1 MLARLTK
8 RAANLI
14 DISWHGPDVSEHKS
28 RESPLSNDL
37 LVSTDQTSTSVI
49 VSH

>member
-14 DISWHGPDVSEHKS
+14 DISWHGPVVSEHKS
-28 RESPLSNDL
+28 GEPPLSNDF
-37 LVSTDQTSTSVI
+37 LVSIDQTFTSVV